1 MYGEKGTDV
10 HTHGNSVTRP
20 LSFQVR
26 ERLRVALERCSL
38 LEEELGATHKEV
50 SLSVIVSFQRTVCH
64 FYPFVIKK
72 NEGRSGGHHMLF
84 IFLTE
89 DPPTWVILM
98 TSKLDLWLRAAGS
111 LKYPFVQ

>member
-1 MYGEKGTDV
+1 MTLRSMRDIKGALWQERVSGCMYGEKGTDV

-50 SLSVIVSFQRTVCH
+50 SLISHRVISAKGLSLLSLH
-64 FYPFVIKK
+64 YKK
-72 NEGRSGGHHMLF
+72 E
-84 IFLTE
+84 
-89 DPPTWVILM
+89 
-98 TSKLDLWLRAAGS
+98 
-111 LKYPFVQ
+111 